1 MRFSQWA
8 ESSVAILLTSRS
20 DGLYL
25 EAIIVKNHAAIE
37 EILVR
42 GIRCRSRREH
52 LLLAA
57 SEPAQSA
64 ARMPARILLASQS
77 FVRFERNRQ
86 RAQDVNLGQ
95 YACAGN

>member
-42 GIRCRSRREH
+42 G
-52 LLLAA
+52 
-57 SEPAQSA
+57 
-64 ARMPARILLASQS
+64 
-77 FVRFERNRQ
+77 
-86 RAQDVNLGQ
+86 D
-95 YACAGN
+95 